1 MRIILE
7 AFDERFDLAVHGD
20 QRGNFCSRKQTVA
33 GRAVVEKNN
42 VAGLFAT
49 ENISAAKHFLENV
62 AIANGG
68 TCQRNVFAGKN
79 ALEAQVGHGGSDDA
93 VAFEFILR
101 FEVARDGKKHT
112 VAVHD
117 FSRFT
122 DEERTVSVTVES
134 NSETRLLRDDAFLQA
149 LQVQRTAAGV
159 DVAAVG

>member
-1 MRIILE
+1 M
-7 AFDERFDLAVHGD
+7 
-20 QRGNFCSRKQTVA
+20 
-33 GRAVVEKNN
+33 
-42 VAGLFAT
+42 AGLLAT
-49 ENISAAKHFLENV
+49 ENISAAEHFFEYITV
-62 AIANGG
+62 ADSGA
-68 TCQRNVFAGKN
+68 CQRDVLARKY
-79 ALEAQVGHGGSDDA
+79 ALEAQVGHGRGDDA